1 MYENV
6 ILHKTFNISK
16 GDDIVINEHVNI
28 PRRSMTGI
36 LCLFTENFVAGTR
49 DSEKFVNLK
58 ITSVNF
64 NIDGMPSKLY
74 SNGMVPG
81 DFWENVGTF
90 LEEALRDR
98 FVCGLRSKQAQKK
111 LLAESKLTWQK
122 ALEMATAMESAE
134 KQANQFR
141 TQGTPVNVNA
151 MPARFTKDKKK
162 TQKEQKP
169 CFRCGG
175 SHAPQVCRYQRRK
188 VSLLSI

>member
-111 LLAESKLTWQK
+111 LLAES
-122 ALEMATAMESAE
+122 
-134 KQANQFR
+134 
-141 TQGTPVNVNA
+141 
-151 MPARFTKDKKK
+151 
-162 TQKEQKP
+162 
-169 CFRCGG
+169 
-175 SHAPQVCRYQRRK
+175 
-188 VSLLSI
+188 